1 MKKGAQW
8 KAQVTGKWEIKAP
21 ALKQQT
27 ISDEVP
33 HKKLPPTGQT
43 GKAGQVNKLKMAPA
57 ALLEPLKF

>member
-8 KAQVTGKWEIKAP
+8 TAQVTGKRELKAP
-21 ALKQQT
+21 ALEQQT

-43 GKAGQVNKLKMAPA
+43 GQVG
-57 ALLEPLKF
+57 